1 MPRGLCTL
9 KPGAST
15 PIRIFYN
22 YSQLLRLKCPSGG
35 FCMPEVKAVPAGF
48 HSLTPHLTVRDAD
61 KALDFYKNALG
72 AEILNV
78 ARMPDGKVLHA
89 MLRIGDSPL
98 MLNDEFPEM
107 GGLSPLSTG
116 GSGVT
121 IHIYT
126 ENVDQAFDRAVNAG
140 AKVKM
145 PLMDQFWGDRY
156 GIVSDPFGHSW
167 SLATHIKDMSPEE
180 MQRGQDQAMAQMPAK
195 HGERKT
201 A

>member
-1 MPRGLCTL
+1 
-9 KPGAST
+9 
-15 PIRIFYN
+15 
-22 YSQLLRLKCPSGG
+22 
-35 FCMPEVKAVPAGF
+35 MPEVKAVPPGF

-61 KALDFYKNALG
+61 KALEFYKNALG

-78 ARMPDGKVLHA
+78 ARTPDGKVLHA
-89 MLRIGDSPL
+89 ALRIGDSML

-116 GSGVT
+116 GAGVT

-156 GIVSDPFGHSW
+156 GLVSDPFGHSW

-180 MQRGQDQAMAQMPAK
+180 MQQAQEKAMAKMPPPEAA
-195 HGERKT
+195 RKT